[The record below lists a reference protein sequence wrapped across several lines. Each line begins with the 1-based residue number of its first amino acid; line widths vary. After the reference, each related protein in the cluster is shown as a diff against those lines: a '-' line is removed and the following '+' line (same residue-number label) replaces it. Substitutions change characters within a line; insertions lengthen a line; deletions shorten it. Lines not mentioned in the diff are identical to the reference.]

1 MQANYLVI
9 LLLSVPGILVAT
21 TAHEFTRAFVSS
33 RFGDTLPKSQN
44 RLTLNPAKH
53 FEPIGFILILVTGGF
68 GWGKP
73 VETSALYY
81 EDRKQDTL
89 ITAVMPSI
97 VNLVLGFLFWLG
109 FRLFPDNFYVAML
122 FSAAARYNVAL
133 AVFNVVPITPM
144 DCAKVLAVVMPSNKY
159 FQYMQ
164 YEKILQM
171 AFLLLFFMGVFGNF
185 FGYIINAILEFY
197 SLLLF
202 AV

>member
-1 MQANYLVI
+1 MSADYLWII
-9 LLLSVPGILVAT
+9 LLSIPGILVAT

-33 RFGDTLPKSQN
+33 RFGDTLPKSQG
-44 RLTLNPAKH
+44 RLTLNPLKH
-53 FEPIGFILILVTGGF
+53 FEPIGFIMMMATGGF

-81 EDRKQDTL
+81 QDRRQDTL
-89 ITAVMPSI
+89 ITAVVPSI
-97 VNLVLGFLFWLG
+97 VNLALGLLFWLG
-109 FRLFPDNFYVAML
+109 FRLFSQSFVLSYL

-133 AVFNVVPITPM
+133 AVFNVVPIAPM

-171 AFLLLFFMGVFGNF
+171 AFLLLFFMGVFGRF
-185 FGYIINAILEFY
+185 FDYIITAILEFY
-197 SLLLF
+197 SIVLF
-202 AV
+202 AI